1 MVEIERGEGM
11 SIFKSHRY
19 GVRTEWHDGRR
30 VTVSAPGMPVLDV
43 ALPSDFKNGVS
54 GVWSPEELLIASL
67 ATCFELTMIAVAE
80 YRNVPLHDVRVDA
93 TGHVE
98 RKNHLYKLILLEL
111 DVHAETDVGR
121 RHDIEYIA
129 QMAQEGCLVG
139 NALDVPVRMELAIHE
154 VAIAQAATQADASP

>member
-1 MVEIERGEGM
+1 M

-19 GVRTEWHDGRR
+19 GVRTEWHDGKR
-30 VTVSAPGMPVLDV
+30 VTLSAPGKALLDV
-43 ALPSDFKNGVS
+43 ALPSDFKNGLP

-67 ATCFELTMIAVAE
+67 ATCFELTMIEVAE
-80 YRNVPLHDVRVDA
+80 YRNVPLHDIRIDA

-111 DVHAETDVGR
+111 EVHAETDSGR
-121 RHDIEYIA
+121 RGDIERIA

-139 NALDVPVRMELAIHE
+139 NALNVPVRVDLAIHD
-154 VAIAQAATQADASP
+154 AAVVETTT